1 MTKKVFLLLT
11 LGLLSANPV
20 ESQDEGLFAT
30 AQFGVVAYET
40 THGGSNRPF
49 GETDDEAFSWAVG
62 LGYRFSRHLGIR
74 GMFER
79 STGHDNI
86 TRRLARGT
94 PPPMPSLG
102 LRETDVNNLSLVAM
116 PRLPLGN
123 SASIYATLG
132 VQYWDADTGSLL
144 PDDDGFEF
152 LFGGGLDYALTER
165 FSLGAE
171 VQASAAD
178 YLAGRL
184 VINYS
189 F

>member
-1 MTKKVFLLLT
+1 MNRFLRNPGIASEPRNPDIRGDRGSPRGKTRVTKR
-11 LGLLSANPV
+11 GSDV
-20 ESQDEGLFAT
+20 E
-30 AQFGVVAYET
+30 
-40 THGGSNRPF
+40 
-49 GETDDEAFSWAVG
+49 ETDDDAFAWAVG
-62 LGYRFSRHLGIR
+62 LGNRFGRHFGIR

-79 STGHDNI
+79 STGHHNI
-86 TRRLARGT
+86 PCRLARGT

-102 LRETDVNNLSLVAM
+102 LRETDFNNLSLVTM

-152 LFGGGLDYALTER
+152 LFGGGLHYALTER
-165 FSLGAE
+165 FSLSAE
-171 VQASAAD
+171 AQALTAD
-178 YLAGRL
+178 YPAGRL